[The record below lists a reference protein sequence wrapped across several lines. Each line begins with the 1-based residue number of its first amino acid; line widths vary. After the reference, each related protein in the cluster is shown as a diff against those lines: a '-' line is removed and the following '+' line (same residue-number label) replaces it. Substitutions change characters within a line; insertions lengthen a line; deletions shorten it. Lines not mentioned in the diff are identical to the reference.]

1 VREREREREIF
12 ATAFHL
18 VLRVSVYGLLFVC
31 LHGMAVRHTN
41 NFIIEP
47 FIWKRDHVQRLK
59 GKNIPR
65 SE

>member
-1 VREREREREIF
+1 VCQRKRERL

-18 VLRVSVYGLLFVC
+18 MLRVSVCGPLFVC

-59 GKNIPR
+59 GKNVPP